1 MIKINITKFTLVLL
15 IFEEINNNTTLSP
28 RILYDFFGVKIYY
41 IRNLNLAYILHGH
54 HQSLK
59 RLVIAIHRAL
69 IRHCSHSS

>member
-41 IRNLNLAYILHGH
+41 IRSLNLAYFLHAH
-54 HQSLK
+54 H
-59 RLVIAIHRAL
+59 
-69 IRHCSHSS
+69 